1 MSDSDDATGTPAA
14 GTTEV
19 IDSPVDSP
27 IDTPVPIDTSD
38 AASADGPA
46 EQMSGRV
53 RTAITLGP
61 FLTIWLLW
69 WRLGDVFL
77 HRDQEAKVPEWLYE
91 VPRSFIVDWFNF
103 AGRERG
109 HKATGWVNTWFDH
122 LRYEELFDFTLSW
135 HAGTGWW
142 LVPCLA
148 LVAVAAWRGWQLR
161 SGAWMAVA
169 FSVAWLGWGF
179 DLFDWVTLSA
189 TPWAFVAAAGLIAI
203 AVARIR
209 NGRDFRLN
217 AAATAVVTIGWVA
230 IQVGNESFN
239 VKYLFRR
246 VAGWLEFPL
255 DLSEGLL
262 ISGHGP
268 WHLSDMPWLPIFA
281 AMVGGSIWLAI
292 RGRSVRWAVIAA
304 IALWFAVVSLYEP
317 WHIPALPWIVL
328 AGLFGIIG
336 HRLGGWRLALLCI
349 MFIVYASFVG
359 DPPLKDGAE
368 TRWDKT
374 MITLSAVLVA
384 VPIATL
390 IGGSLGVWA
399 AKRRRVERLL
409 IPVMNLTQ
417 AMPHFTFLIPVGVF
431 IGVSHKAGVIA
442 TIAYAIPPMA
452 RLTILGVQGISKE
465 VVEAGIMSGCTPR
478 QMLWKVEIPAARHAL
493 LVGINQVVMECLA
506 MVVIASFVGTAG
518 LGQDLL
524 FRLTGLHI
532 GAGMEIG
539 IAIVVMAITL
549 DRLSQALGSWGRTH
563 HEPETPFHTRHPY
576 LIASSIVVGG
586 GVLMANLWDSAQR
599 VPKGWMWGHA
609 QYWETAVDWSK
620 VNLYSSTIWFR
631 DQLESWMLLPLRD
644 AFLTIPWIAAVL
656 LVFTI
661 GWFVNGRRLA
671 IMSSSMVAII
681 ALTGFWPQ
689 AMTSLYQ
696 LTFAVFL
703 ASIIGV
709 PFGIWSAGSER
720 RNSVV
725 QVLLDGLQTFPSF
738 VYLLPAIMFFSVSET
753 AVIFA
758 VVLSVSVP
766 AIRYTIFG
774 VRNVPGHLVE
784 AATMSGCTKRQTL
797 WKVKVPLAV
806 PEIMLGINQTIMFG
820 LFMVMIG
827 GLIKTSGLARDLIE
841 AQPNV
846 DSGRAIIGGLAVA
859 CIGMAADLIISEWAD
874 KRKKQLGLIEA

>member
-1 MSDSDDATGTPAA
+1 MSDSDDGAGTPVA
-14 GTTEV
+14 GATEV
-19 IDSPVDSP
+19 IDAPVPSPTP
-27 IDTPVPIDTSD
+27 IDTND

-46 EQMSGRV
+46 AEMSGRTK
-53 RTAITLGP
+53 TAIALGP
-61 FLTIWLLW
+61 FLAIWLLW

-77 HRDQEAKVPEWLYE
+77 HRDLEAKVPEWLYE
-91 VPRSFIVDWFNF
+91 VPRSFTVDWFNF

-109 HKATGWVNTWFDH
+109 HKASGWVNTWFDH

-135 HAGTGWW
+135 HASTLW
-142 LVPCLA
+142 LIPCLA
-148 LVAVAAWRGWQLR
+148 LVVLAGWRGWTQR
-161 SGAWMAVA
+161 SGVWMALA
-169 FSVAWLGWGF
+169 FGIAWLGWGF
-179 DLFDWVTLSA
+179 DLFDWVTLAA
-189 TPWAFVAAAGLIAI
+189 TPWAFVVAAGLAAVAI
-203 AVARIR
+203 ARFR
-209 NGRDFRLN
+209 NGRDIGLT
-217 AAATAVVTIGWVA
+217 AATAAIVTVGWVT

-239 VKYLFRR
+239 LKVLFRR
-246 VAGWLEFPL
+246 IAGWLEFPL

-262 ISGHGP
+262 VSGYGP

-281 AMVGGSIWLAI
+281 ILVGGSAWMSI
-292 RGRSVRWAVIAA
+292 RGRSVRWAVIGA
-304 IALWFAVVSLYEP
+304 ITLWFAVVSLYEP
-317 WHIPALPWIVL
+317 WHIPALPWVVI
-328 AGLFGIIG
+328 ASLFGMAG
-336 HRLGGWRLALLCI
+336 YRLGGWRLALLSVT
-349 MFIVYASFVG
+349 FIVYAAFIG

-390 IGGSLGVWA
+390 IGGFLGMWA
-399 AKRRRVERLL
+399 AKRRRVEQFL
-409 IPVMNLTQ
+409 IPIMNLTQ
-417 AMPHFTFLIPVGVF
+417 ALPHFTFLIPVGVF

-465 VVEAGIMSGCTPR
+465 VIEAGIMSGCTPR

-524 FRLTGLHI
+524 FRLTGLKI

-549 DRLSQALGSWGRTH
+549 DRLSQALGSWGPTH
-563 HEPETPFHTRHPY
+563 HEPGASFPSRHPY
-576 LIASSIVVGG
+576 LIASSIAVGG
-586 GVLMANLWDSAQR
+586 GTLLASIWDSAQR
-599 VPKGWMWGHA
+599 VPKSWMWGHA
-609 QYWETAVDWSK
+609 QYWEAIVDWSK
-620 VNLYSSTIWFR
+620 TNIYSSTIWFR
-631 DQLESWMLLPLRD
+631 DQLESLILLRMRD
-644 AFLTIPWIAAVL
+644 AFATIPWIAAVI

-689 AMTSLYQ
+689 AMTSFYQ

-703 ASIIGV
+703 ASVIGV
-709 PFGIWSAGSER
+709 PFGIWTAGSER

-774 VRNVPGHLVE
+774 VRNVPGHLIE
-784 AATMSGCTKRQTL
+784 AATMSGCSKRQTL

-859 CIGMAADLIISEWAD
+859 CIGMAIDLIISEWAD
-874 KRKKQLGLIEA
+874 KRKKQLGLIQA